1 MVENFTSARDLAEI
15 AHAQIDVEQSQEH
28 KLFDLRTQEEDP
40 QNVKVQYLG
49 NYIFQASGKR
59 LEQIV
64 RMTDFENI
72 EAVMRVYD
80 ILDKMGV
87 MKDVH
92 KELKKILAAEGKD
105 NSYFL
110 EGSQELD
117 FEPKIQ
123 IGQKFVPL
131 EKLKFDL

>member
-1 MVENFTSARDLAEI
+1 MEI
-15 AHAQIDVEQSQEH
+15 AQAQTAEEISTEH
-28 KLFDLRTQEEDP
+28 KLFDLRDQEEDP
-40 QNVKVQYLG
+40 QNVQVQYLG
-49 NYIFQASGKR
+49 NYVFQASGKR

-64 RMTDFENI
+64 RMTDFENM

-87 MKDVH
+87 MKDVN
-92 KELKKILAAEGKD
+92 KQLKKILTAEGKD
-105 NSYFL
+105 NSYFF

-123 IGQKFVPL
+123 I
-131 EKLKFDL
+131 